1 MRLGLDAM
9 GGDFAPAGP
18 VKGAL
23 AARDQLGRDDQIV
36 LIGDESAIREHL
48 ARADGWEQFIRIQHA
63 SQVIGM
69 DEAPVEACAR
79 NPTARSRA

>member
-9 GGDFAPAGP
+9 GGDFAPAEP

-36 LIGDESAIREHL
+36 LIGNEPAIREHL
-48 ARADGWEQFIRIQHA
+48 AGADGWEQFIRIDHA
-63 SQVIGM
+63 PQVIGM
-69 DEAPVEACAR
+69 DEAPVEAR
-79 NPTARSRA
+79 RWPPGER